1 MEDKTNEYE
10 IVGTNKVA
18 IDRKKEELENVEDE
32 RKKMLDDLMEKAKLD
47 ASQKEEYMRKLK
59 IQDKQIADLQQEL
72 MRMRRIERNIRM
84 DSDIYR
90 NYLDG
95 LNPRMLRAIQDFPPS
110 EWPPSVKEKYKEHHM
125 IESDGNFTRLGHD
138 LLRQNLD

>member
-1 MEDKTNEYE
+1 
-10 IVGTNKVA
+10 
-18 IDRKKEELENVEDE
+18 
-32 RKKMLDDLMEKAKLD
+32 MLDDLMEKAKLD

-95 LNPRMLRAIQDFPPS
+95 LNPRMLKAIQDMPPS
-110 EWPPSVKEKYKEHHM
+110 EWPPSVKEKFKEHHM
-125 IESDGNFTRLGHD
+125 IDSDGNLTRLGHD
-138 LLRQNLD
+138 LLRQILD